1 MASSDEGIDEHLLL
15 RRDGP
20 AHLRGFVPIPVVR
33 ATGGLKDTVV
43 PYNKATR
50 TGNGFLFSN
59 YNAHEMMSTIKKALT
74 LFRDFNSW
82 KILIQNAMQSDYSWA
97 RSAKEYKALYERLI
111 G

>member
-1 MASSDEGIDEHLLL
+1 
-15 RRDGP
+15 
-20 AHLRGFVPIPVVR
+20 
-33 ATGGLKDTVV
+33 
-43 PYNKATR
+43 
-50 TGNGFLFSN
+50 
-59 YNAHEMMSTIKKALT
+59 MMSTIKKALT